1 MRRLEGIRPKRGKW
15 QAYVDCPDKQHT
27 KTFPLST
34 PRAEIEAWR
43 AREALQYGA
52 AQRAPAADSLQAR
65 VQAYLTR
72 RRAQQMPTVKQRAAH
87 LELWLQAL
95 GRDRSPHSVT
105 SAEIDQVLESWHTEE
120 LGRGTVRKRRTA
132 LQSFFAWLHG
142 KTGSNPVKG
151 TINPTP
157 PKAEAREIA
166 YPLIER
172 AIAAMPV
179 WRAATPGAPRV
190 RSLAPIRCRVIAY
203 VGLPPGIL
211 QAVLPDD
218 LSLHARTVRVPG
230 RKKGEGTEP
239 RTLRLTDEGLAA
251 FTAFHQ
257 ANAYGSFATESLNRA
272 FKRGCKRGAGLNP
285 KTVHLYDLR
294 HSFLT
299 QVYRVTRDLATVG
312 RLGLHAEGSVVT
324 ERYARGANADVDAAA
339 AAAFSQALAAQRQA
353 ALKPVPVQDS
363 VQILPA
369 DPARR
374 RKSANINTLRKRA

>member
-43 AREALQYGA
+43 VREALQYGA

-95 GRDRSPHSVT
+95 GRDRSPHSIT
-105 SAEIDQVLESWHTEE
+105 RAEIDHVLEGWHAEF
-120 LGRGTVRKRRTA
+120 GRGTVRKRRTA
-132 LQSFFAWLHG
+132 LQSFFAWLQG
-142 KTGSNPVKG
+142 KTGLNPVKG
-151 TINPTP
+151 TINPPP

-179 WRAATPGAPRV
+179 WRSARPGAPRA

-211 QAVLPDD
+211 QAVMPDD
-218 LSLHARTVRVPG
+218 LSLHARKVRVLG
-230 RKKGEGTEP
+230 RKKGQGTEP
-239 RTLRLTDEGLAA
+239 RTVPLSDEGLAA
-251 FTAFHQ
+251 FKAFHE

-272 FKRGCKRGAGLNP
+272 FKRGCKRAGLNP

-299 QVYRVTRDLATVG
+299 QAYRVTRDLATVG

-339 AAAFSQALAAQRQA
+339 VAAFSQALAAQRQA
-353 ALKPVPVQDS
+353 TLKPVPVQDS

-374 RKSANINTLRKRA
+374 RKSS